1 MLKHITSFNF
11 GLIYGPAAFRRLCVE
26 TAVLVERYSPHQP
39 AAFRRLCVETRLYDV
54 DYHEDEQPPSGGCVL
69 KQFSDSFCVDNVTPA
84 AFRRLCVETPPGL
97 VRTLW

>member
-69 KQFSDSFCVDNVTPA
+69 KPDNTESQTQGSPPA
-84 AFRRLCVETPPGL
+84 AFRRLCVETIF
-97 VRTLW
+97 R